1 MSLLKK
7 IKENISKREEDGE
20 VINMEEED
28 FVEIPT
34 MLPSFTFYGHNW
46 VVAPFMN
53 EIFKGR
59 FELIPVECVLTMY
72 ILRYYN
78 ICYYVVLDNSET
90 GDDFSVYEFEWIG
103 GDGERTHG
111 VSEHCSSLNGHGERT
126 HGVSEH
132 CSSLNGHGERTHGVS
147 EHCSSLNGHGERT
160 HGVSEHCSS
169 LNGHGE
175 RTHGVSEHGSH
186 EHGEHGHNDK
196 QEDKDPEFVEYA
208 TNMTALDAGKFLR
221 ERISEGYYI
230 YIQERF

>member
-7 IKENISKREEDGE
+7 IKENISKREEE
-20 VINMEEED
+20 AEEIKEEAEED

-53 EIFKGR
+53 EIFKGS

-72 ILRYYN
+72 ILRCYN

-103 GDGERTHG
+103 ADGERTHG
-111 VSEHCSSLNGHGERT
+111 VSEHCSSLNGHGE
-126 HGVSEH
+126 H
-132 CSSLNGHGERTHGVS
+132 GHGE
-147 EHCSSLNGHGERT
+147 N
-160 HGVSEHCSS
+160 
-169 LNGHGE
+169 
-175 RTHGVSEHGSH
+175 
-186 EHGEHGHNDK
+186 GHNDK

-221 ERISEGYYI
+221 DKIGEGYYI

>member
-7 IKENISKREEDGE
+7 IKENISKREEEDTHVYE
-20 VINMEEED
+20 EEED

-46 VVAPFMN
+46 VVAQFMN
-53 EIFKGR
+53 EIFKGS

-72 ILRYYN
+72 ILRCYN

-103 GDGERTHG
+103 SDGERAHC
-111 VSEHCSSLNGHGERT
+111 VS
-126 HGVSEH
+126 
-132 CSSLNGHGERTHGVS
+132 
-147 EHCSSLNGHGERT
+147 
-160 HGVSEHCSS
+160 
-169 LNGHGE
+169 
-175 RTHGVSEHGSH
+175 
-186 EHGEHGHNDK
+186 EHGEHGHAEK

-230 YIQERF
+230 YIQERV

>member
-7 IKENISKREEDGE
+7 IKENISKREEDGQ
-20 VINMEEED
+20 VINNEEEED

-46 VVAPFMN
+46 VVAPFMSH
-53 EIFKGR
+53 IFEGR

-72 ILRYYN
+72 ILRCYN

-103 GDGERTHG
+103 ADGERTHG
-111 VSEHCSSLNGHGERT
+111 VSEHC
-126 HGVSEH
+126 
-132 CSSLNGHGERTHGVS
+132 
-147 EHCSSLNGHGERT
+147 
-160 HGVSEHCSS
+160 
-169 LNGHGE
+169 
-175 RTHGVSEHGSH
+175 SH

-221 ERISEGYYI
+221 DKIGEGYYI